1 MSRRGPEG
9 KIQDAVIKYA
19 RTKYGA
25 LCKKNEVGRFF
36 VGSGWPDYMV
46 LGTKPFEHLE
56 RYISNGVPMEDTVI
70 DSVPVIFFIEF
81 KGPGKVPTALQ
92 ENTFAEIRARGFK
105 VHVISSTEAGKKIID
120 AECA

>member
-36 VGSGWPDYMV
+36 VGGGWPDYMV
-46 LGTKPFEHLE
+46 LMGRGIHGHDPC
-56 RYISNGVPMEDTVI
+56 
-70 DSVPVIFFIEF
+70 IFFIEF
-81 KGPGKVPTALQ
+81 KAPGKAPTPLQ
-92 ENTFAEIRARGFK
+92 ENAFAEIRARGFK